1 MLLLVLVVSVG
12 TFGTPVNNRE
22 LCTPK
27 DLDSAM
33 RNFAWT
39 LISKSFPKGSMNMVS
54 GQNLGNQNGGGHY
67 SGGQNGERTK

>member
-1 MLLLVLVVSVG
+1 MKSMLLLVLVVSVG
-12 TFGTPVNNRE
+12 TLFGTPVSNRE

-39 LISKSFPKGSMNMVS
+39 LISKSFPKGSMNI
-54 GQNLGNQNGGGHY
+54 H
-67 SGGQNGERTK
+67 

>member
-1 MLLLVLVVSVG
+1 MVSVG
-12 TFGTPVNNRE
+12 TFGTPVSNRE

-39 LISKSFPKGSMNMVS
+39 LISKSFPKGITDIHCRNNHLSIMIPNRSSHFRLQHML
-54 GQNLGNQNGGGHY
+54 Q
-67 SGGQNGERTK
+67 